1 MNQERVVAYIDG
13 FNLYHAI
20 DALNQ
25 RHLKWVD
32 LWALVASF
40 LNVGQ
45 VLTAVNY
52 YSAYATWMPEAHA
65 RHRQYVNA
73 LRAFG
78 VSVHL
83 SEFRDRPQE
92 CFQCGNRW
100 TAHEEK
106 QTDVRMAVDIVA
118 DCLEGMFDVAVI
130 VTADSDVLPA
140 VARVRSTSGKRLLMV
155 SPPGRF
161 NRARDLQFSH
171 QIRRGRIARCL
182 LPQEV
187 TDNGRVV
194 ATRPPEYDPPQ

>member
-1 MNQERVVAYIDG
+1 MNQERVIAYIDG

-25 RHLKWVD
+25 PHLKWLD
-32 LWALVASF
+32 LRALVSSF

-65 RHRQYVNA
+65 RHRQYANA
-73 LRAFG
+73 LRAVG

-100 TAHEEK
+100 IAHEEK
-106 QTDVRMAVDIVA
+106 RTDVRMAVDIVA
-118 DCLEGMFDVAVI
+118 DCLEGTFDVALI
-130 VTADSDVLPA
+130 INSNSDILPA
-140 VARVRSTSGKRLLMV
+140 VAKIRSKSGKRLLMV
-155 SPPGRF
+155 SRPGRF
-161 NRARDLQFSH
+161 NRARDLHFSH

-182 LPQEV
+182 LPPTV
-187 TDNGRVV
+187 IDNGRVV
-194 ATRPPEYDPPQ
+194 VTRPPEYDPPA